1 MQAPA
6 RPARRALAAGIGA
19 AALVGLAGLAG
30 LSERL
35 DLPLRDAAAALLP
48 VPDTADIVLVEID
61 EGALAARGRW
71 PWPRRLLAE
80 LVERIA
86 EARPGAIGLAVLLL
100 DPGPAD
106 PAGDARLVEAV
117 ARAGNVVLPLFVGA
131 DAPGGL
137 ERERLPMAGLATAA
151 AGLGHVEVPV
161 DRDGLTRGAFPR
173 AGLGSAWPALALC
186 LEAVARAVPRPCRPE
201 PRGPASLRWQRAPPV
216 LLPLAGGAPR
226 RIGAAELLARA
237 DAATALAGAIVLVGP
252 SAAGI
257 DAAVRVAGV
266 WTNEAIPALLYHARV
281 LAAWRDGRTIGLPP
295 PWLAIALA
303 VLTSGLVAALLAGV
317 RRPLPTAAALVTGA
331 VLASLALL
339 LAARI
344 WISPL
349 PALLGVLLVAG
360 LRPLLELEGVR
371 RRLAATRAR
380 HDLILESVA
389 DAVIATDPQGRIR
402 YVNAAA
408 EELAGLPR
416 ARLLARRLADA
427 LRLDAPREETGRL
440 ADRLAAG
447 GGRLALI
454 ARPDGIERTV
464 RVVERPLEGER
475 GGRLLVLTDVSEP
488 ARLARELDRLA
499 GHDPLTGLLNRR
511 LLLERLER
519 AVARAR
525 RTGGTLGLL
534 FIDLDRFKTVNDA
547 LGHGAGDA
555 LLVEIAHRLRARI
568 RATDTAARLGGD
580 EFVVLLE
587 PLRRPTD
594 AGRVAREIMTAITHP
609 VALDGREI
617 VVGASVGIATFPAD
631 GTGPVELLGRADAAM
646 YRAKSEG
653 GGQLAFWGPAMHKAA
668 LERLELDRD
677 LRRALRRNQLVLHY
691 QPTVELDSGR
701 IVGAEALLRWHHPS
715 RGLVP
720 PGRFVGLAEETGLI
734 VPIGGWILETAC
746 AQAVAWAA
754 AGGPASVAVNVSPR
768 QLHRSDLVATVRN
781 ALAASGLLPDRL
793 VLELTESSLL
803 EDVDSAAATLAAL
816 KTIGVRI
823 ALDDFGTGY
832 ASVAHLNRLPLD
844 LVKIDRAFVQRIGRS
859 FRDEAI
865 VRAIQGLAD
874 TLGLDVVAEGV
885 EERAQLA
892 FLRSCGC
899 RHAQGYLFG
908 RPAPAEEL
916 GREPLVTVGE

>member
-6 RPARRALAAGIGA
+6 RPARRALAAGLGA

-30 LSERL
+30 LLERL
-35 DLPLRDAAAALLP
+35 DLPLRDAATTLLP
-48 VPDTADIVLVEID
+48 TPDTTDIVLVEID
-61 EGALAARGRW
+61 EGSLAARGRW

-86 EARPGAIGLAVLLL
+86 EARPRAIGLTVLLL
-100 DPGPAD
+100 DPDPAD
-106 PAGDARLVEAV
+106 PVGDARLVEAV
-117 ARAGNVVLPLFVGA
+117 ARAGNLVVPLLAGA

-137 ERERLPMAGLATAA
+137 ERERLPMGGLATAA

-173 AGLGSAWPALALC
+173 AGLHTAWPALALC

-201 PRGPASLRWQRAPPV
+201 PGEPASLRWQRAPPV

-237 DAATALAGAIVLVGP
+237 DAAAALAGAIVLVGP

-257 DAAVRVAGV
+257 DGGVRIAGLRPS
-266 WTNEAIPALLYHARV
+266 EAIPALLYHARV
-281 LAAWRDGRTIGLPP
+281 LATWRSGLTVDLPP
-295 PWLAIALA
+295 PWLAVAISVSLSGLAAA
-303 VLTSGLVAALLAGV
+303 VLASV
-317 RRPLPTAAALVTGA
+317 RRPLPTATALLAGA

-339 LAARI
+339 FAARI

-349 PALLGVLLVAG
+349 PALLGVLLIAG
-360 LRPLLELEGVR
+360 LRPLLELERIR

-380 HDLILESVA
+380 HDLMLESIA
-389 DAVIATDPQGRIR
+389 DAVIATDTHGRIR
-402 YVNAAA
+402 FVNAAA
-408 EELAGLPR
+408 EGLAGLPR
-416 ARLLARRLADA
+416 ARLLGRRLADA
-427 LRLDAPREETGRL
+427 LRLDAPGEAKSRL
-440 ADRLAAG
+440 AVRLAAG
-447 GGRLALI
+447 NGRLALI

-464 RVVERPLEGER
+464 RLVERPLEGER
-475 GGRLLVLTDVSEP
+475 GGRLFVLTDVSES

-547 LGHGAGDA
+547 LGHGAGDG
-555 LLVEIAHRLRARI
+555 LLAEIARRLRARI
-568 RATDTAARLGGD
+568 RTTDTAARLGGD

-587 PLRRPTD
+587 PLRSATD
-594 AGRVAREIMTAITHP
+594 AGRVAREIVAAIAHP
-609 VALDGREI
+609 IALDGREL
-617 VVGASVGIATFPAD
+617 VVSASVGIATFPAD
-631 GTGPVELLGRADAAM
+631 AEGPVELLSRADAAM

-677 LRRALRRNQLVLHY
+677 LRRALRRGELVLHY

-715 RGLVP
+715 RGLLP

-734 VPIGGWILETAC
+734 VPIGGWILDTAC
-746 AQAVAWAA
+746 VQAMAWAG

-768 QLHRSDLVATVRN
+768 QFRRADLVTTVRN
-781 ALAASGLLPDRL
+781 ALARSGLLPDRL

-803 EDVDSAAATLAAL
+803 EDVDAAAATLAAL
-816 KTIGVRI
+816 KAIGVRI

-832 ASVAHLNRLPLD
+832 ASLAYLNRLPLD
-844 LVKIDRAFVQRIGRS
+844 LVKIDRSFVQRIGHS

-865 VRAIQGLAD
+865 VRAIHGLAH
-874 TLGLDVVAEGV
+874 TLGLEVVAEGV
-885 EERAQLA
+885 EEPAQLA

-899 RHAQGYLFG
+899 RHAQGFLFG

-916 GREPLVTVGE
+916 GREPLVTVAE